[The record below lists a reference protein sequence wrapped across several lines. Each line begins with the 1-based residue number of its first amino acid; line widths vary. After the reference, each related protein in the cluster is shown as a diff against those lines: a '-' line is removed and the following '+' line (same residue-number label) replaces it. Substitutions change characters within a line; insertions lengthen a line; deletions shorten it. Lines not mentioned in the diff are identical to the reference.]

1 MLPLQGAWVHSLI
14 REIRSLLS
22 CSASKKKSVT
32 LTPNPSSIN
41 VSIHS
46 VINPVESI
54 RETLWTY
61 NLIKQR
67 QKKVKTINNMNIT
80 NARGTQGNASWVR
93 KNTLEKVILEVT
105 TIDFWVWKKKLGV
118 SLKIIKAFVEKILKS
133 IRQHWYPE
141 RQVISRVMGKQLKKE
156 KRTKDQ
162 VREDNL
168 SHVKMFRLYVAQKA
182 QSLKGL

>member
-1 MLPLQGAWVHSLI
+1 MNLQFNKAKT
-14 REIRSLLS
+14 EK
-22 CSASKKKSVT
+22 A
-32 LTPNPSSIN
+32 
-41 VSIHS
+41 
-46 VINPVESI
+46 
-54 RETLWTY
+54 
-61 NLIKQR
+61 
-67 QKKVKTINNMNIT
+67 KTINNMNIT

-93 KNTLEKVILEVT
+93 ENTLEKVILEVT

-118 SLKIIKAFVEKILKS
+118 SPKIRIKAFMEKILKS

-168 SHVKMFRLYVAQKA
+168 SHIKMYRLYVAQKV